1 MSEALPLSEDKYAEF
16 YEIGEPV
23 IQFADRV
30 NEIQQVQR
38 CMIKIAKEQAKNKVW
53 REVISSVGQ
62 GCVPEKRETRGKV
75 REVLVICSMFDPE
88 IFKMKDGVLMFTKA
102 ANKNRSGEMR
112 RI

>member
-62 GCVPEKRETRGKV
+62 RCVPEKRETRGKV

-88 IFKMKDGVLMFTKA
+88 IFKMKDRVLMFTKA